1 MKFLVCMLFLIGLIS
16 SNFSCKAAGDEEQG
30 LLLRGVAKG
39 YDTATMT
46 GEINPFKSAGVPMFD
61 VVVSIKEGTEREG
74 LFDRAQHVK
83 RENLAATQ
91 YDPVGDI
98 KDSLPLFRE
107 SAHMGHIGALIE
119 TGNMYRRLAIATP
132 KVSRA
137 EILINN
143 GVDPMTCC
151 IAFKVCSLTYNFGK
165 DASILSFNRSLGY
178 YHKAFELSTA
188 PLEKAEITAK
198 IRALYTDVTTKMN
211 ETNQEVRSYSNAI
224 SMARCSSISFMSIPV
239 IIFIVVATTGAF
251 S

>member
-1 MKFLVCMLFLIGLIS
+1 MKFLVYMIFLSGIVFP
-16 SNFSCKAAGDEEQG
+16 NFACKAAGTEEQG
-30 LLLRGVAKG
+30 LLLKG
-39 YDTATMT
+39 AVTRYDVTNVT
-46 GEINPFKSAGVPMFD
+46 GDINPFRSMEIPMFE
-61 VVVSIKEGTEREG
+61 VEITVKEGAERG
-74 LFDRAQHVK
+74 DLFDRAQRIK
-83 RENLAATQ
+83 RENLAASH

-132 KVSRA
+132 KVGIA

-143 GVDPMTCC
+143 EVDPMTCC
-151 IAFKVCSLTYNFGK
+151 IACRVCSLTYNFEK
-165 DASILSFNRSLGY
+165 DTSILSFNRSLGY
-178 YHKAFELSTA
+178 YYKAFELSTT
-188 PLEKAEITAK
+188 PLEKTEITAK

-224 SMARCSSISFMSIPV
+224 SMARCSSITFMAIPV
-239 IIFIVVATTGAF
+239 IIFTGGFIWAF